1 MDCGIEILYS
11 GELVSSVVR
20 QHWNLFSTE
29 RKRKVVRQ
37 DETAGKSRCT
47 SPAPRN

>member
-1 MDCGIEILYS
+1 MALNYRITVTAG
-11 GELVSSVVR
+11 SVIR
-20 QHWNLFSTE
+20 QHWHLFSTE